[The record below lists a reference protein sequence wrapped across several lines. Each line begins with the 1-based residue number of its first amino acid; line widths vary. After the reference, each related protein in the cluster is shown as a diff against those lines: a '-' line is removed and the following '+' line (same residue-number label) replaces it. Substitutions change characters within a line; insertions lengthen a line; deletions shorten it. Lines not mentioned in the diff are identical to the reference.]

1 MHSYPATAS
10 FSETQEHFKTMDHTT
25 NRRQVLKSL
34 MAASIAASPA
44 FAFAKSDWPK
54 KSIRLVVPFA
64 PGGTSSIIART
75 VGQELNQILGVSVI
89 IDNKG
94 GGGGVPAM
102 LDVAKSPADGYTFIV
117 GHIGSLAVNPFIYPN
132 SGYNVNRDFSAVTLL
147 TMVPNMFVVHKDVP
161 ANNFKE
167 FVAYVKSRPGK
178 VNYASAGIASA
189 GHLSVESLKHT
200 VGLQMDHIPYRGTGP
215 ALADV
220 LAGRIEFFSA
230 GTPALMPHIRSGALR
245 VLAVGTTK
253 RISILP
259 DTPTVQELGYPGFE
273 TSQWYGIN
281 APAKVPADIL
291 SAFRDACVKALNAS
305 TVQTRLAHDS
315 AQAVGNTPQEYADF
329 ILAEQKRWKV
339 VVDAAKI
346 TAG

>member
-1 MHSYPATAS
+1 MTYNPI
-10 FSETQEHFKTMDHTT
+10 
-25 NRRQVLKSL
+25 RRKVLKSL
-34 MAASIAASPA
+34 AASSVLALPGLSQ
-44 FAFAKSDWPK
+44 AKTEWPNRPV
-54 KSIRLVVPFA
+54 RLVVPFA
-64 PGGTSSIIART
+64 PGGTSSIIARS

-102 LDVAKSPADGYTFIV
+102 LDVAKAPADGYHFII

-132 SGYNVNRDFSAVTLL
+132 AGYNVNRDFSAVTLL
-147 TMVPNMFVVHKDVP
+147 AMVPNIFVVHKDVP
-161 ANNFKE
+161 VNNFKE
-167 FVAYVKSRPGK
+167 FVAYVKARSGQ

-200 VGLQMDHIPYRGTGP
+200 VGLQMEHIPYRGTGP

-220 LAGRIEFFSA
+220 LAGRIDFFSA
-230 GTPALMPHIRSGALR
+230 GTPALMPHIRSGALK
-245 VLAVGTTK
+245 VLAVGTAK
-253 RISILP
+253 RIDILP

-281 APAKVPADIL
+281 APAKVPQGIL
-291 SAFRDACVKALNAS
+291 SALRDACVKALNTSA
-305 TVQTRLAHDS
+305 VKTRLSHDS
-315 AQAVGNTPQEYADF
+315 ALGVGNTPEEYAKF

-346 TAG
+346 KAA